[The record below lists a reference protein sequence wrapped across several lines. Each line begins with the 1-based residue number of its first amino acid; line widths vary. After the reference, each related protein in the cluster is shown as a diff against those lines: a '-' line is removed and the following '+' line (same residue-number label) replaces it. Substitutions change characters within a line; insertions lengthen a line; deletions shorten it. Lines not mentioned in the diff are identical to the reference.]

1 MIDLNQTPPQ
11 FEKSI
16 VENLDEPDQVI
27 TMKSLAEVVEQKEK
41 EAAKIDNPFDMKR
54 LIRYLKDTHQLN
66 SKKRATQIYKDEAN

>member
-41 EAAKIDNPFDMKR
+41 EEAKIDNPFDMKR

-66 SKKRATQIYKDEAN
+66 SKKRATQIFKDEAN